1 MIQMEGE
8 ADADQAASGELTLI
22 TGMFRRLVV
31 CQKWRWPYLHCPSKG
46 IAVHKQTK
54 DDVVHLRRF

>member
-22 TGMFRRLVV
+22 TCMFRRLVV
-31 CQKWRWPYLHCPSKG
+31 CQKSLC
-46 IAVHKQTK
+46 
-54 DDVVHLRRF
+54 